1 MNNTA
6 EVRTFESLKVGE
18 SASLLHQ
25 ITEQDIGQFSRLS
38 GDYNPLHSDDSYARE
53 AGFASRVVHGMFI
66 GALVSQIVGMR
77 LPGKYALLMRE
88 SLEFKKPV
96 FIGETLVIEGT
107 IAAKSEATKI
117 IELSIIVTRG
127 GEIIVLGNVHV
138 RVLK

>member
-53 AGFASRVVHGMFI
+53 AGFASLVVHGMFI